1 MAYVGDTTCIRPVD
15 GIPIAALESVRLTA
29 NMFPPDSVAIC
40 DRTVPSALDGR
51 PSIAR
56 ACRATPAHRCTPAP
70 PALDCAA
77 CIPAA
82 TAAATDP
89 AIAFVVAVSSP
100 PAHGPSPAT
109 FPA

>member
-40 DRTVPSALDGR
+40 DRTVPRALDGR

-56 ACRATPAHRCTPAP
+56 ACKATPAHRCTPGPPPVIGMAP
-70 PALDCAA
+70 SAFAAHAPQALLNAFCTAPKPAPIC
-77 CIPAA
+77 
-82 TAAATDP
+82 
-89 AIAFVVAVSSP
+89 
-100 PAHGPSPAT
+100 
-109 FPA
+109 